1 MDNEKEIRKVERII
15 DEHHKSSSF
24 IKRYKGNL
32 HQALFDVL
40 RVFER
45 LEIASIVGSVEQEA
59 LGLTNADQC
68 AFEQVHNLQDAL
80 NTAIQWIYKE
90 CSHSDQKL
98 SMRMTNEDTLCVAD
112 FILNYADPYSVIADG
127 FISYSRKA
135 NIGRVIGNKVVFDT
149 DVAQLNSFINDVG
162 ERLSKDH
169 SSLESEI
176 NGIMLSSEV
185 QSSIA
190 SFFGTIRIDNS
201 RMCYEIPGMV
211 YDAVYKIG
219 ECHWKETSF
228 LPQEWEFEGFSL
240 EDFRQCWLVLFTLS
254 FIHFL
259 AKTKAELP
267 GIVQEEGVIVQ
278 SFREFIDFLKS
289 QTGITEERIN
299 AIVNI
304 ISYDPALRNTDIMYQ
319 PLIRI
324 DDKVIITPTLIITS
338 RPERNLISIIQKKSD
353 SKYSVEVNDLEENMG
368 KELLSALP
376 DKTINC
382 IGRKLGK
389 GYPDVDFA
397 IFDETTNAVL
407 LCEMKWLIEAD
418 STKEVFARQNDIDH
432 GCNQVETIMSIA
444 MTDPISFVKKLF
456 GIDIQEI
463 PDLFWCVISKHD
475 IRSINP
481 HVPVI
486 SLDTIKELLQKFS
499 LSTVFH
505 KIRNKEF
512 YKPLPKN
519 SSIGHKIVKYAG
531 YEIWVPALVIENEY
545 EI

>member
-1 MDNEKEIRKVERII
+1 MDNEKEIRKIEKII
-15 DEHHKSSSF
+15 DEYYKSSSF
-24 IKRYKGNL
+24 IQRYKGNL

-45 LEIASIVGSVEQEA
+45 LEMASIIGSVGQEIS
-59 LGLTNADQC
+59 GLKNADQF

-90 CSHSDQKL
+90 CSHNDQKL
-98 SMRMTNEDTLCVAD
+98 SMGMINEDTRCVAD
-112 FILNYADPYSVIADG
+112 FILNYADPYSVIVDG

-135 NIGRVIGNKVVFDT
+135 NIGRVNGNKIIFDA
-149 DVAQLNSFINDVG
+149 DDAQLKSFINDVG
-162 ERLSKDH
+162 ERLSKDQ

-176 NGIMLSSEV
+176 NKIILSSEV

-201 RMCYEIPGMV
+201 RMYYEIPSIV
-211 YDAVYKIG
+211 YDAVYKVG

-240 EDFRQCWLVLFTLS
+240 EDFKQCWLVLFALS

-259 AKTKAELP
+259 AMTKIKVP
-267 GIVQEEGVIVQ
+267 GIAQEEGVIVQ

-299 AIVNI
+299 AIVNT
-304 ISYDPALRNTDIMYQ
+304 ISYDPALINTDIMYQ

-324 DDKVIITPTLIITS
+324 DDQVIITPTLITTS

-353 SKYSVEVNDLEENMG
+353 LKYSVEVNNLEENMC
-368 KELLSALP
+368 KELLTVLP
-376 DKTINC
+376 YKTICC

-444 MTDPISFVKKLF
+444 MTDPISIVKKLF

-505 KIRNKEF
+505 KIRKT
-512 YKPLPKN
+512 
-519 SSIGHKIVKYAG
+519 VT
-531 YEIWVPALVIENEY
+531 
-545 EI
+545 